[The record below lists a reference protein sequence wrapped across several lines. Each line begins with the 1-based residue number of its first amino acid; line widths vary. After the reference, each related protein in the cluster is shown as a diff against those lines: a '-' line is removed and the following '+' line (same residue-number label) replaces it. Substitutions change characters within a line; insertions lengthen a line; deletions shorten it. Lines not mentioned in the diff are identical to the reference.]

1 MVKRSKEP
9 EGQLAHWLEQLEEY
23 DFEIVHR
30 QGKLH
35 NNADAMSRLPY
46 MNCESDI
53 PDVSVVANTSLLPVY
68 SPQDIRT
75 RQLED
80 NLIGRFLRAK
90 EIGDQPPSIQ
100 KGPKW
105 RKWYNFGTNCLLRMG
120 LYIDYSVVQT
130 VLVV

>member
-1 MVKRSKEP
+1 MTR
-9 EGQLAHWLEQLEEY
+9 WLEQLEEY

-53 PDVSVVANTSLLPVY
+53 SDVSVVANASLLPVY

-80 NLIGRFLRAK
+80 
-90 EIGDQPPSIQ
+90 
-100 KGPKW
+100 
-105 RKWYNFGTNCLLRMG
+105 
-120 LYIDYSVVQT
+120 
-130 VLVV
+130 